1 MLSHDEERRLREIE
15 RRLLREDPD
24 LARRMGRPPVRHS
37 PRLAVLL
44 LVVGVVGLLV
54 GMIATSGAT
63 VVLLGLLPL
72 AAGYAL
78 RRRDRSGP

>member
-1 MLSHDEERRLREIE
+1 VLSHDEERRLREIE
-15 RRLLREDPD
+15 RRLLSEDPD
-24 LARRMGRPPVRHS
+24 MARRMGRPPVRRPS
-37 PRLAVLL
+37 RLATLL
-44 LVVGVVGLLV
+44 LVVGAIGLLIGIV
-54 GMIATSGAT
+54 ATSGAL